1 MKKII
6 FRKLLSDCLGIFLIS
21 LASVSLIIWV
31 FQAVNFLDIMI
42 EDGRNYSVYLN
53 YTLLN
58 LPKIIGRILPFAIF
72 FSFSYVLIKYEIN
85 NELIILWNIGI
96 DKFQLINFFF
106 KFSLIL
112 TFIQIL
118 FLALIVPKSQEISRS
133 LIKSSNINFFE
144 ELIKPKKFNDSVK
157 GLTLY
162 ADEKGKD
169 GDLKNIFIK
178 KNSINGNF
186 QITFAKKGVFENRN
200 NQSVLVLYNGKNLS
214 NNNNKITNFSFSK
227 SDFGMS
233 DMNTHTV
240 TDSKIQEA
248 SSYNLF
254 TCLQK
259 LYQKK
264 KMNKMAN
271 CSNENLRNI
280 YKEIFKR
287 FIKPLYIPSLILI
300 SLLLIVRSKE
310 DAQYNKMKY
319 LIFLIGFLLI
329 IFSEST
335 LGYIENLYVKNIKYL
350 LFPFMSLI
358 ILYSIFLYQLK
369 FKIK

>member
-1 MKKII
+1 MI
-6 FRKLLSDCLGIFLIS
+6 L
-21 LASVSLIIWV
+21 VSC
-31 FQAVNFLDIMI
+31 
-42 EDGRNYSVYLN
+42 S
-53 YTLLN
+53 
-58 LPKIIGRILPFAIF
+58 
-72 FSFSYVLIKYEIN
+72 SN
-85 NELIILWNIGI
+85 NEKISE
-96 DKFQLINFFF
+96 DINQ
-106 KFSLIL
+106 KNDLETEMIKAYNEGVE
-112 TFIQIL
+112 
-118 FLALIVPKSQEISRS
+118 ALNSGDPTYAS
-133 LIKSSNINFFE
+133 
-144 ELIKPKKFNDSVK
+144 KKFNEAEMLFPQSEWAPK
-157 GLTLY
+157 ASLMSAYAYWSQEYYSNSIGELERFIKLY
-162 ADEKGKD
+162 SNNQNLDYAYYLLAMNYYESIEDEKKD
-169 GDLKNIFIK
+169 IKPLLESKKHFQILIK
-178 KNSINGNF
+178 KFPNQIINFN
-186 QITFAKKGVFENRN
+186 
-200 NQSVLVLYNGKNLS
+200 
-214 NNNNKITNFSFSK
+214 FSK

-329 IFSEST
+329 IFSESM
-335 LGYIENLYVKNIKYL
+335 LAN
-350 LFPFMSLI
+350 PFSPGKR
-358 ILYSIFLYQLK
+358 F
-369 FKIK
+369 